1 MLLTTTPL
9 ILSFVLFLFHILD
22 GTVNQIEG
30 KAAIGTDGILFTPY
44 FFILK
49 MIHYFLTPPGG
60 CTLLCKQYRYVPPQ
74 RVWFLGLSG
83 LKMGIH
89 CSNFS
94 LELRMIFE
102 GTT

>member
-1 MLLTTTPL
+1 M
-9 ILSFVLFLFHILD
+9 FHILD

-74 RVWFLGLSG
+74 RVWFLGRFG
-83 LKMGIH
+83 LKTGIAFAYFGL
-89 CSNFS
+89 SS
-94 LELRMIFE
+94 GMIFE
-102 GTT
+102 GFRGWMDLFVV